1 MKKISLK
8 FKSWKIMLGGTIFQM
23 FYALF
28 IFIYLF
34 IANYFNLQIGSLAFK
49 LIIIM
54 IYSGILSAVGIA
66 FIFLFLIKNKIIKK
80 ISSILGISLGIVG
93 LIVSFIPQW
102 FFIPL
107 SIFLIWA
114 GIQAWKE

>member
-1 MKKISLK
+1 MKKIFQKL
-8 FKSWKIMLGGTIFQM
+8 KSWKIMLGGTIFQA
-23 FYALF
+23 FYAFF
-28 IFIYLF
+28 ILLYLF
-34 IANYFNLQIGSLAFK
+34 IANFFNLQIGSLALA

-54 IYSGILSAVGIA
+54 IYSAIFSFIGIV
-66 FIFLFLIKNKIIKK
+66 FIFLFLVKNKIIKK
-80 ISSILGISLGIVG
+80 ISSIISIILGIIG

-114 GIQAWKE
+114 GIQSWKE